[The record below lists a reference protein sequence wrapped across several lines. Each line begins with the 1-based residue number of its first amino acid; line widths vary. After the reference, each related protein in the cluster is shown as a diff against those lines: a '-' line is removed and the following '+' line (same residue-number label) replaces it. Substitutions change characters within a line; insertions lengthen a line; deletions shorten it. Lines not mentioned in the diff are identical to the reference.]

1 MKRIT
6 GYLRWLVPTALIV
19 GLVPLGGAI
28 ASAVGAPAQGGSAT
42 LNGSGSTF
50 QQPYNEA
57 VIGAF
62 KQKSP
67 NVTINYAGGGSGKGR
82 QDFADQV
89 VDFAGTDA
97 PYSAADAANVK
108 GGKYFYFPTVA
119 GPITV
124 SYNLSGVKKLQLSA
138 ETLAKIFQGDIKTW
152 DDAAI
157 KADNPGVKLPSTA
170 ITVAHRAD
178 SSGTTQNFTGFLA
191 AAAPTAWTLGTGST
205 VNWPADQQAGQG
217 NPGVGQI
224 VKSTDGAIGY
234 VDFSDAKAL
243 KLKFASVKNKAGK
256 FVAPTVKATTAA
268 VDKAQVNADLTYNPL
283 NAAGTT
289 AYPIASPTWILVY
302 QNYSDAAK
310 STAIKNFLNYIY
322 GNGQKAASQVD
333 YAPLPKNLL
342 DKAKAQVKQ
351 IGGASSGST
360 SSTPAST

>member
-28 ASAVGAPAQGGSAT
+28 ASAVDAPAQGGSAT
-42 LNGSGSTF
+42 LNASGATF
-50 QQPYNEA
+50 PQPYYES

-62 KQKSP
+62 KQKNS

-89 VDFAGTDA
+89 VDFAGSDA

-108 GGKYFYFPTVA
+108 GGTYFYFPTVA

-138 ETLAKIFQGDIKTW
+138 DTLAKIFQGEIKTW
-152 DDAAI
+152 NDAAI
-157 KADNPGVKLPSTA
+157 KADNPGAKLPSTA
-170 ITVAHRAD
+170 ITVVHRSD

-205 VNWPADQQAGQG
+205 VSWPADQQSGQG

-224 VKSTDGAIGY
+224 VKTTDGAIGY
-234 VDFSDAKAL
+234 VDFSDAKGL
-243 KLKFASVKNKAGK
+243 KLKFASVKNKDGK

-268 VDKAQVNADLTYNPL
+268 VGQAQVNQNLTHNPL
-283 NAAGTT
+283 NAAGKT
-289 AYPIASPTWILVY
+289 ATPVPAPTR
-302 QNYSDAAK
+302 
-310 STAIKNFLNYIY
+310 
-322 GNGQKAASQVD
+322 
-333 YAPLPKNLL
+333 
-342 DKAKAQVKQ
+342 
-351 IGGASSGST
+351 
-360 SSTPAST
+360 